1 MNYFHE
7 KLPEI
12 GQKFVAVFA
21 DGSGAELFLRIDS
34 NRDTAV
40 YIHHDGI
47 EDCDLDEQNYL
58 FWLPIPDD
66 FTLWFEG
73 CDK

>member
-7 KLPEI
+7 TLPKI
-12 GQKFVAVFA
+12 GQKFVAPYQDGTAADLFQCIGFEGGEVIYFDA
-21 DGSGAELFLRIDS
+21 DGNKTS
-34 NRDTAV
+34 
-40 YIHHDGI
+40 
-47 EDCDLDEQNYL
+47 DLEGQGYL